1 MRLKSFHV
9 RVFRNIIDSG
19 SITVESNTCLVGKN
33 EAGKSAL
40 ISALNYLNP
49 AKPLTIALLDEYPRW
64 LKKEHEITG
73 QITAAVPI
81 TATYELT
88 EEEYAALEQEFGAL
102 VLTSREITA
111 QRRYVADTEFKLP
124 IDEAAFLKGFLARQ
138 VNVETLIA
146 RLRRVATSE
155 ALFTL
160 LGEIAEE
167 VTQGTTEPTPE
178 AQAAKQVKLSLVSI
192 LGDGNLLNAIT
203 TRVKDLL
210 PRTFY
215 FGQYSQ
221 LRGRYQLSEV
231 LPALTTPSE
240 DEEIQAAANF
250 LRLARIEEQNVA
262 SNDFESSNAELEAV
276 SSLLTKRVKANWKQ
290 NQHLKLSV
298 RIEIVPN
305 KASPG
310 ERHLQFRVEDTRH
323 DFSSRLDRR
332 STGFQWFV
340 SFIAS
345 FLEFEKDK
353 NLILLLDEPGLS
365 LHARAQMDLL
375 DAIDQHLT
383 VGRQVIYTTHSPF
396 MVRTEALHRARIV
409 EDQGPELGSVVS
421 NDAGTIKDPDTLFPL
436 QAALGYD
443 IAQNLFIG
451 SHNIIMEGVSD
462 VIYLKILSTFL
473 SSKGRTSLPEI
484 ARLLPAGGATDIST
498 FIALLGAQL
507 QVVVLLDGNAQRQR
521 IENAIAQGR
530 LSAQRVISIDSF
542 TDVKGGDIEDLF
554 TPHEYVAI
562 YNGTFRKTI
571 AVSDLHGSDRIV
583 KRIERF
589 EGAEFNHGRVAE
601 YFLANQANIIPKLS
615 GATLDRF
622 ENLISAL
629 EKALPRIDGADTQPE
644 STTQRSSEARVK
656 SRTSRNRRNVQ
667 GPEVAEQSFSSGA

>member
-19 SITVESNTCLVGKN
+19 PITVAENTCLVGKN

-49 AKPLTIALLDEYPRW
+49 AKPLTMSLLDEYPRW

-73 QITAAVPI
+73 QIKDAVPI
-81 TATYELT
+81 TATYEISD
-88 EEEYAALEQEFGAL
+88 EEYAGIEQQFGSG
-102 VLTSREITA
+102 VLTSRDITA
-111 QRRYVADTEFKLP
+111 LRKYAGETEFKLP
-124 IDEAAFLKGFLARQ
+124 IDHAAFLNAFLTTHLRGGG
-138 VNVETLIA
+138 LSG
-146 RLRRVATSE
+146 RLQVATTSQE
-155 ALFTL
+155 LITL
-160 LGEIAEE
+160 LDE
-167 VTQGTTEPTPE
+167 VAQEVSPDATEPTPD
-178 AQAAKQVKLSLVSI
+178 AQEAKQVKGQLTAM
-192 LGDGNLLNAIT
+192 LGNGTLTNALTAQINM
-203 TRVKDLL
+203 LL

-221 LRGRYQLSEV
+221 LRGRYRLTEV
-231 LPALTTPSE
+231 LPALSSPTP
-240 DEEIQAAANF
+240 DEEIQAAADF
-250 LRLARIEEQNVA
+250 LRLARIDPQNLE
-262 SNDFESSNAELEAV
+262 SMDFEASNAELEAI
-276 SSLLTKRVKANWKQ
+276 SSLLTKRVKTNWKQ

-298 RIEIVPN
+298 KVETVPN
-305 KASPG
+305 STPPG
-310 ERHLQFRVEDTRH
+310 ERYLQFRVEDTRH

-353 NLILLLDEPGLS
+353 NIILLLDEPGLS

-375 DAIDQHLT
+375 DAIETHLT

-396 MVRTEALHRARIV
+396 MVRIGSLNRARIV
-409 EDQGPELGSVVS
+409 EDQGPDKGSLVT
-421 NDAGTIKDPDTLFPL
+421 NDAGSIMDPDTLFPL

-462 VIYLKILSTFL
+462 VIYLKILSTYL
-473 SSKGRTSLPEI
+473 NGKGRASLPEI

-507 QVVVLLDGNAQRQR
+507 QIVVLLDGNAQRQR
-521 IENAIAQGR
+521 IDNAITQGR
-530 LSAQRVISIDSF
+530 LAAQRVISIDKF
-542 TDVKGGDIEDLF
+542 TNIKGADIEDLF
-554 TPHEYVAI
+554 TPDEYLAM
-562 YNGTFRKTI
+562 YNATFGKSIRL
-571 AVSDLHGSDRIV
+571 SDLQGTDRIV

-601 YFLANQANIIPKLS
+601 YFLSNQVNIVPTLAD
-615 GATLDRF
+615 ATLDRF
-622 ENLISAL
+622 EQLIAAL
-629 EKALPRIDGADTQPE
+629 TKALPQAITA
-644 STTQRSSEARVK
+644 SSH
-656 SRTSRNRRNVQ
+656 
-667 GPEVAEQSFSSGA
+667 P